1 MTTPKSVSTHDPV
14 SELKMIRWKQA
25 RFEEITSVVEDA
37 LPELLTNIEK
47 TVASMTSIRASKAQ
61 LFSDGLW
68 KELFEPWALQTASL
82 VEAQMEEQIQE
93 LVASA
98 SEKGTLGQALRVAR
112 PGLAGAGVLA
122 ASLAAIPAVISLA
135 TVSTT
140 TFLVFTTTSIS
151 WPILAVGGGGL
162 AVTAVAGGSGVKW
175 LGDKNRLHLVKR
187 LQQRALT
194 AALGYG
200 LSLSER
206 SLVTD
211 LQVATLRSLD
221 ANLEVL

>member
-1 MTTPKSVSTHDPV
+1 MITPKPVSTHDPV

-25 RFEEITSVVEDA
+25 RFEEITLVVEDA
-37 LPELLTNIEK
+37 LPELLKNIEK
-47 TVASMTSIRASKAQ
+47 TVASMTTIRASKAQ
-61 LFSDGLW
+61 VFPDGLW

-82 VEAQMEEQIQE
+82 VEAQMEEEIQE

-98 SEKGTLGQALRVAR
+98 SERGNLEQALRVAR

-122 ASLAAIPAVISLA
+122 ASLAAIPTVISFA

-140 TFLVFTTTSIS
+140 SFFVFTTSSIS
-151 WPILAVGGGGL
+151 WPIIAVGGVGL
-162 AVTAVAGGSGVKW
+162 AVTTFAGGSGVKW

-200 LSLSER
+200 SSLGER

-211 LQVATLRSLD
+211 LQAATLRSLD
-221 ANLEVL
+221 ANLEAL

>member
-1 MTTPKSVSTHDPV
+1 MITPKPVSTHDPV

-25 RFEEITSVVEDA
+25 RFEEITLVVEDA
-37 LPELLTNIEK
+37 LPELLKNIEK
-47 TVASMTSIRASKAQ
+47 TVASMTTIRASKAQ
-61 LFSDGLW
+61 VFPDGLW

-82 VEAQMEEQIQE
+82 VEAQMEEEIQE

-98 SEKGTLGQALRVAR
+98 SERGNLEQALRVAR
-112 PGLAGAGVLA
+112 PGLAGARVLA
-122 ASLAAIPAVISLA
+122 ASLAAIPTVISFA

-140 TFLVFTTTSIS
+140 SFFVFTTSSIS
-151 WPILAVGGGGL
+151 WPIIAVGGVGL
-162 AVTAVAGGSGVKW
+162 AVTTFAGGSGVKW

-200 LSLSER
+200 SSLGER

-211 LQVATLRSLD
+211 LQAATLRSLD
-221 ANLEVL
+221 ANLEAL